1 MYALSTQVNCSP
13 TSQRSTDPLATLAR
27 DFLGFDPFTRSR
39 SRDLRPQIRKANF
52 DLLESKEAY
61 TLRGDL
67 PGVAEENLE
76 VTVHEG
82 VLLIKG
88 SRADEELAEDSKF
101 LVRERRF
108 GDFERR
114 LNLPKDADPD
124 QVEAKLNNGVL
135 QIVIAKKEELQARK
149 IEIG

>member
-1 MYALSTQVNCSP
+1 MYALSRQPN
-13 TSQRSTDPLATLAR
+13 RSSNQNRNPDPLATLAR
-27 DFLGFDPFTRSR
+27 DFLGFDPFPSHSQKQARSPR
-39 SRDLRPQIRKANF
+39 F
-52 DLLESKEAY
+52 DFLESPQGY

-67 PGVAEENLE
+67 PGISEENLE

-82 VLLIKG
+82 VLNIKG
-88 SRADEELAEDSKF
+88 NYSEEEVNEDSKY

-114 LNLPKDADPD
+114 LNLPKDANAA
-124 QVEAKLNNGVL
+124 QVEAKLTNGVL
-135 QIVIAKKEELQARK
+135 NITIAKKEELKARK